1 MDVYLTLLTFFL
13 FFFFSSRRRHTRC
26 ALVTGVQTCALPISH
41 PAVGRTTQDEQSGLR
56 CVRPGRVRGDDDLGM
71 SIGIDIGYDGELLV
85 GDRSERT
92 PVPQGSVAA
101 VPDVQVLLVAVDDLG
116 RPVVV
121 EVEHGRAG
129 DGRADID
136 GLVRPEDAG

>member
-1 MDVYLTLLTFFL
+1 
-13 FFFFSSRRRHTRC
+13 
-26 ALVTGVQTCALPISH
+26 
-41 PAVGRTTQDEQSGLR
+41 
-56 CVRPGRVRGDDDLGM
+56 M

-101 VPDVQVLLVAVDDLG
+101 VPAVQVLLVAVDDLG

-121 EVEHGRAG
+121 EVEHGRTG

-136 GLVRPEDAG
+136 GLVRPEDAVVAVLVGIEADVVGASCGAEFGIASCRERGCQDGLFEVVAVSLKKKKT